1 MTQAIKSYAEQAADI
16 LSRMEDLTVEF
27 KALMDAAKEEGIN
40 VKALRK
46 LAKELNTS
54 YDKLA
59 KQYADEEQL
68 DMFRTQVGIRRR
80 KGLDV
85 LEAAE

>member
-54 YDKLA
+54 SDKLD

-68 DMFRTQVGIRRR
+68 EMFRVQVGIRRR

>member
-54 YDKLA
+54 SDKLD
-59 KQYADEEQL
+59 KQYADEDQL
-68 DMFRTQVGIRRR
+68 EMFRVQVGIRRR